1 MWILPKQLISASA
14 LDTEALISDSSEFSQ
29 VAEQSLMWRSKPS
42 QSRTWSQRWK
52 RETWMRH
59 LSGRTLRHSQQNRF
73 AAWWTSSLVA
83 TRANRF
89 QQQASDSEQKTQD
102 TSGRFYAEQYKL
114 FSPEECSSKTSK
126 DTSRLDSPQ
135 SSATWKKMVTEQRGE
150 YSVRLKSE
158 QATRERESSS
168 MESWPTATARD
179 WKDSPGQWMYNAKN
193 PDGTHRNRTD
203 QLARAVYSEQWPT
216 PSASEVKDQGTDWE
230 KLAKCDKGGR
240 ILRRIA
246 SMEVNSWPTPTTA
259 EAQKISNK
267 ANYGQKCL
275 SNHPAIRGLPDRE
288 KLKKDG
294 KNPARW
300 PTPKANNPSSTRKP
314 GTGGKELSQE
324 AKNWATPEAQN
335 QTGYQT
341 KNGQVFPRL
350 GSQTAGKLNPS
361 WVEQLMG
368 VPVLWTQLPT
378 EWTDSDCLA
387 TELCQQQQQEHGQ
400 F

>member
-1 MWILPKQLISASA
+1 MWIVPKQLISASA

-42 QSRTWSQRWK
+42 QSRTWSQRWR

-73 AAWWTSSLVA
+73 AAWWTSSLAA
-83 TRANRF
+83 TRANRSR
-89 QQQASDSEQKTQD
+89 QQVTDSAQKTQD
-102 TSGRFYAEQYKL
+102 TSGRFYAEQYEL

-150 YSVRLKSE
+150 YLARLKSE

-168 MESWPTATARD
+168 WPTASARD
-179 WKDSPGQWMYNAKN
+179 WKDTPGMSKSR
-193 PDGTHRNRTD
+193 PDRNGLGRID
-203 QLARAVYSEQWPT
+203 QLARAVYHNDSPPDLE
-216 PSASEVKDQGTDWE
+216 SS
-230 KLAKCDKGGR
+230 
-240 ILRRIA
+240 
-246 SMEVNSWPTPTTA
+246 NST
-259 EAQKISNK
+259 
-267 ANYGQKCL
+267 
-275 SNHPAIRGLPDRE
+275 
-288 KLKKDG
+288 G

-314 GTGGKELSQE
+314 GTGGRELSQE
-324 AKNWATPEAQN
+324 AKNWATPETN
-335 QTGYQT
+335 PTGYQT
-341 KNGQVFPRL
+341 KNGKVFPKL

-361 WVEQLMG
+361 WVEQLMD

>member
-1 MWILPKQLISASA
+1 MWIVPKQLISASA

-73 AAWWTSSLVA
+73 AAWWTSSLAA
-83 TRANRF
+83 TRANRSR
-89 QQQASDSEQKTQD
+89 QQASDSEQKTQD
-102 TSGRFYAEQYKL
+102 TSGRFYAEQYEL
-114 FSPEECSSKTSK
+114 FSPEESSSKTSK

-150 YSVRLKSE
+150 YLARLKSE

-168 MESWPTATARD
+168 
-179 WKDSPGQWMYNAKN
+179 
-193 PDGTHRNRTD
+193 
-203 QLARAVYSEQWPT
+203 WPT
-216 PSASEVKDQGTDWE
+216 PDASIE
-230 KLAKCDKGGR
+230 KFRLSGNSQQSRSLEAMS
-240 ILRRIA
+240 RRGEL
-246 SMEVNSWPTPTTA
+246 SPPDPESSNST
-259 EAQKISNK
+259 
-267 ANYGQKCL
+267 
-275 SNHPAIRGLPDRE
+275 
-288 KLKKDG
+288 G

-314 GTGGKELSQE
+314 GTGGRELSQE
-324 AKNWATPEAQN
+324 AKNWATPITGDSHLSSSPNAAQKRIQESKKTLSRMN
-335 QTGYQT
+335 
-341 KNGQVFPRL
+341 P
-350 GSQTAGKLNPS
+350 GKLNPS
-361 WVEQLMG
+361 WVEQLMD

>member
-1 MWILPKQLISASA
+1 MWIVPKQLISASA

-73 AAWWTSSLVA
+73 AAWWTSSLAA

-102 TSGRFYAEQYKL
+102 TSGRFYAEQYEL
-114 FSPEECSSKTSK
+114 FSPEESSSKTSK

-135 SSATWKKMVTEQRGE
+135 SLATWKKIVTEQRGG
-150 YSVRLKSE
+150 YLARLKSE

-168 MESWPTATARD
+168 
-179 WKDSPGQWMYNAKN
+179 
-193 PDGTHRNRTD
+193 
-203 QLARAVYSEQWPT
+203 WPT
-216 PSASEVKDQGTDWE
+216 PDASIE
-230 KLAKCDKGGR
+230 KFRLSGNSQQSRSLEAMS
-240 ILRRIA
+240 RRGEL
-246 SMEVNSWPTPTTA
+246 SPPDPESSNST
-259 EAQKISNK
+259 
-267 ANYGQKCL
+267 
-275 SNHPAIRGLPDRE
+275 
-288 KLKKDG
+288 G

-314 GTGGKELSQE
+314 GTGGRELSQE
-324 AKNWATPEAQN
+324 AKNWATPITGDSHLSSSPNAAQKRIQESKKTLSRIN
-335 QTGYQT
+335 
-341 KNGQVFPRL
+341 P
-350 GSQTAGKLNPS
+350 GKLNPS
-361 WVEQLMG
+361 WVEQLMD

>member
-1 MWILPKQLISASA
+1 MWIVPKQLISASA

-59 LSGRTLRHSQQNRF
+59 LSGRTLRHSKQNRF
-73 AAWWTSSLVA
+73 AAWWTSSLAA
-83 TRANRF
+83 TRANRSR
-89 QQQASDSEQKTQD
+89 QQVADSAQKTHD
-102 TSGRFYAEQYKL
+102 TSGRFCAEQYEL
-114 FSPEECSSKTSK
+114 FSPEESFSKTSK

-135 SSATWKKMVTEQRGE
+135 SSATWKKIVIQQRGE

-158 QATRERESSS
+158 QATKERESSS
-168 MESWPTATARD
+168 
-179 WKDSPGQWMYNAKN
+179 
-193 PDGTHRNRTD
+193 
-203 QLARAVYSEQWPT
+203 WPT
-216 PSASEVKDQGTDWE
+216 PCARDHKDSGENVDYAKVAKKH
-230 KLAKCDKGGR
+230 KLSGVVQ
-240 ILRRIA
+240 L
-246 SMEVNSWPTPTTA
+246 WPTPDA
-259 EAQKISNK
+259 SIEKFRLSGNSQQSRSLEAMSRRGELSPPDLESSN
-267 ANYGQKCL
+267 L
-275 SNHPAIRGLPDRE
+275 T
-288 KLKKDG
+288 G

-314 GTGGKELSQE
+314 GTRGRELSQE
-324 AKNWATPEAQN
+324 AQNWATPEAQN

-361 WVEQLMG
+361 WVEQLMD